1 MGCIAVSRVN
11 TDGRAW
17 LMVSCGEINSKRFKG
32 PQRGDCGAFQGVVW
46 AARAALAVIGGL
58 GASLEGMLKLKSN

>member
-1 MGCIAVSRVN
+1 
-11 TDGRAW
+11 
-17 LMVSCGEINSKRFKG
+17 MVSCGEINSKRFKG